1 MDYNA
6 PAGLQYIRNK
16 SYAVFAQADWHL
28 TKAFTVT
35 TGARATREDRE
46 TTSDSL
52 ITNNGDGAAL
62 NPVVTP
68 SGVQLGGFDSS
79 ATTGGLTAGANSA
92 AQLSLADQVANRY
105 FGVAITSV
113 PGAAYAKLTSQ
124 QQAQVAAAKAI
135 RLSQLGV
142 VYGRTNAQPFKKTQ
156 PAFVVSPSYK
166 FSDTETGYISWQY
179 GEKAGIAQVVNGIS
193 DLVEPEKNNSY
204 EVGLKSSLLHHTLTL
219 NADVYLTNIKNYQQS
234 VGIVDQYTTNL
245 NIANL
250 VTPTTAYTT
259 TTGNVPKVQSKGIEI
274 DAFYVGIPNLSLRF
288 SGAYIDAFY
297 KSFPNSSQPLENGYP
312 KAPPYRDV
320 TGQALAGASR
330 VYANLGV
337 DYRLAIYR
345 GYAIRVSSNTA
356 FNSRFNSDVAL
367 SSYAWVPSSTI
378 TDFQI
383 GFSRLDN
390 KFDIGVLAKNLF
402 NDGTVLSRTWNSYT
416 PPIQRWI
423 GVVASG
429 RL

>member
-1 MDYNA
+1 
-6 PAGLQYIRNK
+6 
-16 SYAVFAQADWHL
+16 
-28 TKAFTVT
+28 
-35 TGARATREDRE
+35 
-46 TTSDSL
+46 
-52 ITNNGDGAAL
+52 
-62 NPVVTP
+62 
-68 SGVQLGGFDSS
+68 VQ
-79 ATTGGLTAGANSA
+79 
-92 AQLSLADQVANRY
+92 
-105 FGVAITSV
+105 
-113 PGAAYAKLTSQ
+113 
-124 QQAQVAAAKAI
+124 
-135 RLSQLGV
+135 
-142 VYGRTNAQPFKKTQ
+142 
-156 PAFVVSPSYK
+156 
-166 FSDTETGYISWQY
+166 
-179 GEKAGIAQVVNGIS
+179 
-193 DLVEPEKNNSY
+193 PEKNNSY
-204 EVGLKSSLLHHTLTL
+204 EIGLKSSLLHHTLTL

-245 NIANL
+245 NIANG
-250 VTPTTAYTT
+250 VNPSTAYTS
-259 TTGNVPKVQSKGIEI
+259 TTGNVPEVQSKGIEL
-274 DAFYVGIPNLSLRF
+274 DAVYVGIPNLSLRF

-337 DYRLAIYR
+337 DYRLAVYR

-378 TDFQI
+378 TDFEI

-402 NDGTVLSRTWNSYT
+402 NDGTVLARTWNSYT
-416 PPIQRWI
+416 PPVQRWI